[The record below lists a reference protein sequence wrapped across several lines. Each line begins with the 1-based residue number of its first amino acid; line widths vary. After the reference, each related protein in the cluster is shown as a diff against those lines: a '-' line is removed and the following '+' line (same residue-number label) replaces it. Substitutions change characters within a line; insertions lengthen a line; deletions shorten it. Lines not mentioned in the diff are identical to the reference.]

1 MLKTKILGLVLML
14 GLATV
19 LGACE
24 PGTESG
30 GETPSVTPAP
40 GEPTD
45 GGGTPSPAPT
55 ATPAPTPGST
65 P

>member
-24 PGTESG
+24 SGSEPG
-30 GETPSVTPAP
+30 GEAAPVTPAP

-45 GGGTPSPAPT
+45 GATPSPAPT